1 MDLDNQYFECADL
14 IFILTPFQ
22 LCLYNKKF
30 KNKMVVNQS
39 IINGERYEEAKKVEK
54 SEDVAEK
61 NEDGRVQVE
70 R

>member
-1 MDLDNQYFECADL
+1 
-14 IFILTPFQ
+14 
-22 LCLYNKKF
+22 
-30 KNKMVVNQS
+30 MVVNQL

-61 NEDGRVQVE
+61 NEDWRVQVE

>member
-1 MDLDNQYFECADL
+1 
-14 IFILTPFQ
+14 
-22 LCLYNKKF
+22 
-30 KNKMVVNQS
+30 MVVNQS

-70 R
+70 H